1 MSAAGGPPDGARPPG
16 GAARSAVRGEKTNHR
31 PRVLLADDHR
41 MFAEGLRTLLGE
53 AFELVDIVADGV
65 AMLEAAQ
72 RLRPDVIVADITMPR
87 LSGIDALTQLRA
99 VLPGVRVVFL
109 TMHLDAAYARRAL
122 AAGALG
128 FVLKHSAV
136 EELVLALRSALAG
149 QVFVTPL
156 LGADVLAGDPADP
169 ARRVDPLAALT
180 PRQRQVLQL
189 LADGKSV
196 KQVASSLSISTRTV
210 EFHKYTMMEAV
221 GARGMADLIRIAIRN
236 GLVSE

>member
-1 MSAAGGPPDGARPPG
+1 MS
-16 GAARSAVRGEKTNHR
+16 NR
-31 PRVLLADDHR
+31 PRILLADDHR

-53 AFELVDIVADGV
+53 EFELVEIVADGV

-87 LSGIDALTQLRA
+87 LNGIEALTQLRA
-99 VLPGVRVVFL
+99 GLPDVRVVFL

-122 AAGALG
+122 AAGAFG

-149 QVFVTPL
+149 HVFVTPL
-156 LGADVLAGDPADP
+156 LGADVLAGDPTGT
-169 ARRVDPLAALT
+169 ARRTDPFAALT

-221 GARGMADLIRIAIRN
+221 GAKGMADLVRIAIRN
-236 GLVSE
+236 GLVSD

>member
-1 MSAAGGPPDGARPPG
+1 MS
-16 GAARSAVRGEKTNHR
+16 HR

-53 AFELVDIVADGV
+53 EFELVDIVADGV

-87 LSGIDALTQLRA
+87 LNGIDALTQLRA
-99 VLPGVRVVFL
+99 VLPDVRVVFL
-109 TMHLDAAYARRAL
+109 TMHLDATYARRAL

-136 EELVLALRSALAG
+136 QELLLALRSALAG
-149 QVFVTPL
+149 HVFVTPL
-156 LGADVLAGDPADP
+156 LGADVLARGPGQP
-169 ARRVDPLAALT
+169 ARRTDPLGALT
-180 PRQRQVLQL
+180 PRQREVLQL

-196 KQVASSLSISTRTV
+196 KQVASTLSISTRTV
-210 EFHKYTMMEAV
+210 EFHKYTMMETV
-221 GARGMADLIRIAIRN
+221 GAKGMADLVRIAVRH
-236 GLVSE
+236 GLVSD

>member
-1 MSAAGGPPDGARPPG
+1 MSD
-16 GAARSAVRGEKTNHR
+16 R

-41 MFAEGLRTLLGE
+41 MFAEGLRTLLDDE
-53 AFELVDIVADGV
+53 FELVDIVADGV

-87 LSGIDALTQLRA
+87 LNGIEALTKLRA
-99 VLPGVRVVFL
+99 VLPDARVVFL
-109 TMHLDAAYARRAL
+109 TMHHDAAYARRAL
-122 AAGALG
+122 AAGAMG

-136 EELVLALRSALAG
+136 QELVLALRSALQG
-149 QVFVTPL
+149 HIFVAPV
-156 LGADVLAGDPADP
+156 LGADLAGGDQASP
-169 ARRVDPLAALT
+169 ARRTDPLGALT
-180 PRQRQVLQL
+180 PRQREVLQL

-210 EFHKYTMMEAV
+210 EFHKYTLMETL
-221 GARGMADLIRIAIRN
+221 GARGMADLVRIAIRH

>member
-1 MSAAGGPPDGARPPG
+1 MS
-16 GAARSAVRGEKTNHR
+16 HR

-53 AFELVDIVADGV
+53 EFELVDIVADGV

-87 LSGIDALTQLRA
+87 LNGIEALTQLRA
-99 VLPGVRVVFL
+99 ALPDVRVVFL
-109 TMHLDAAYARRAL
+109 TMHLDATYARRAL

-136 EELVLALRSALAG
+136 QELVLALRSALAG

-156 LGADVLAGDPADP
+156 LGADVLAGDPARRADP
-169 ARRVDPLAALT
+169 FAALT
-180 PRQRQVLQL
+180 ARQRQVLQL

-210 EFHKYTMMEAV
+210 EFHKYTMMETV
-221 GARGMADLIRIAIRN
+221 GAKGMADLVRIAIRN

>member
-1 MSAAGGPPDGARPPG
+1 M
-16 GAARSAVRGEKTNHR
+16 TNR

-53 AFELVDIVADGV
+53 EFELVDIVSDGV

-87 LSGIDALTQLRA
+87 LNGIDALTQLRA
-99 VLPGVRVVFL
+99 VLPDVRVVFL
-109 TMHLDAAYARRAL
+109 TMHHDPAYARRAL
-122 AAGALG
+122 SAGAFG

-136 EELVLALRSALAG
+136 EELVSALRSALQG
-149 QVFVTPL
+149 HVFVTPL
-156 LGADVLAGDPADP
+156 LGADVLAGDPTHP
-169 ARRVDPLAALT
+169 AQRTGQFAALT
-180 PRQRQVLQL
+180 RRQRQVLQL

-210 EFHKYTMMEAV
+210 EFHKYTMMETV
-221 GARGMADLIRIAIRN
+221 GAKGMADLVRIAIRN